1 MMPIVAVTPLAAT
14 MRVRDARTVAAD
26 ANGGGNQ
33 RNQYE
38 RDFAAAKAVED
49 AMTPFTMPAQHVPR
63 TASDAEFAEYL
74 MYVTGDGGAVLRAL
88 SKEVQPLY
96 TPSTAAVAMKECYVD
111 KPEPRR
117 YK

>member
-1 MMPIVAVTPLAAT
+1 MMPIIAVAPTAAP
-14 MRVRDARTVAAD
+14 MRVRETRTAAAD
-26 ANGGGNQ
+26 ANGGGNS

-38 RDFAAAKAVED
+38 RDFAAAKASEE

-63 TASDAEFAEYL
+63 VASDAEFAAYL
-74 MYVTGDGGAVLRAL
+74 LYVTGDSGAVLRAL
-88 SKEVQPLY
+88 STEVPPLY
-96 TPSTAAVAMKECYVD
+96 TPSTAAVAMKESYLD